1 MYTKLADIFKSYDNI
16 MLGKEYSFENS
27 GKNLGSMPLLNF
39 KNKVILIVDRI
50 NNAFLENKEFLEY
63 VNLTSNSVF
72 MRAYDY
78 YGVKN
83 NPDTQE
89 VKDCIGSNPFNPADN
104 NYLFKNIMDE
114 FKKKPEAND
123 QDALTLVDSILNPET
138 GVLGKQGLA
147 PLYEN
152 LKKAFPPLEGEP
164 ASSQYATFEY
174 IFNKIR
180 TKAIIQYK
188 FAASTDGKVDPKKI
202 NIDLK
207 DMTHLPDVKK
217 LLIVAKDGKK
227 KKDAIV
233 IFCEKTLFPQL
244 DKFADAITEEEV
256 NKSLEAKKIPV
267 PEASP
272 EGGYKVGD
280 NVVYKRE
287 KFDQAKWD
295 ALTDDDKKKPNEG
308 KMKELQAEAIGIKKI
323 SKIEGDK
330 ISFEGAEFTKTM
342 GDILMKVEA
351 KAEGQDDLVNTLKD
365 VKTKNPEAIKKL
377 DNIAKMYQEPD
388 KNKDKIAEIDKL
400 IGGEEAK

>member
-1 MYTKLADIFKSYDNI
+1 MKYVK
-16 MLGKEYSFENS
+16 SFESHRNS
-27 GKNLGSMPLLNF
+27 SKLEPVNEELFGNIVNFFKGLWSKAMEELKKLGE
-39 KNKVILIVDRI
+39 D
-50 NNAFLENKEFLEY
+50 
-63 VNLTSNSVF
+63 
-72 MRAYDY
+72 
-78 YGVKN
+78 
-83 NPDTQE
+83 PDTTK
-89 VKDCIGSNPFNPADN
+89 VKDWIADNPFNPSDN
-104 NYLFKNIMDE
+104 NYLFKTVMDE

-147 PLYEN
+147 PLYES
-152 LKKAFPPLEGEP
+152 LKKAYPPQEGEP

-174 IFNKIR
+174 FFNTIR

-217 LLIVAKDGKK
+217 LLTAATDGKK

-233 IFCEKTLFPQL
+233 NWCEKTLFPQL
-244 DKFADAITEEEV
+244 DKLADAITEEEV
-256 NKSLEAKKIPV
+256 NKNLESRKIPV
-267 PEASP
+267 PEAGP

-330 ISFEGAEFTKTM
+330 VSFEGAEFTKTM
-342 GDILMKVEA
+342 GDILMKTEEV
-351 KAEGQDDLVNTLKD
+351 KAEGQEDLVKKLSD
-365 VKTKNPEAIKKL
+365 MKTKKPEDIKKVGTFV
-377 DNIAKMYQEPD
+377 DFISDEA
-388 KNKDKIAEIDKL
+388 NKDKVAEIDKI
-400 IGGEEAK
+400 IGGGETPAATEA

>member
-1 MYTKLADIFKSYDNI
+1 MKYVK
-16 MLGKEYSFENS
+16 SFESHRTSKLSKPVNEELF
-27 GKNLGSMPLLNF
+27 GGIINFF
-39 KNKVILIVDRI
+39 KNMW
-50 NNAFLENKEFLEY
+50 NKAMEELKKLGE
-63 VNLTSNSVF
+63 
-72 MRAYDY
+72 D
-78 YGVKN
+78 
-83 NPDTQE
+83 PDTTE
-89 VKDCIGSNPFNPADN
+89 VKDWIADNPFNPADN
-104 NYLFKNIMDE
+104 NYLFKNVMDE

-174 IFNKIR
+174 VFNTIR
-180 TKAIIQYK
+180 NKAIIQYK

-217 LLIVAKDGKK
+217 LLTAAKDGKK
-227 KKDAIV
+227 KKEVIV
-233 IFCEKTLFPQL
+233 TWCEKTLFPQL
-244 DKFADAITEEEV
+244 DKFADAITEDEV
-256 NKSLEAKKIPV
+256 NKYLETKKIPV
-267 PEASP
+267 PEAGP

-308 KMKELQAEAIGIKKI
+308 KMKELQAESIGIKKI

-330 ISFEGAEFTKTM
+330 VSFEGVDFTKTM
-342 GDILMKVEA
+342 TDILMKTEEV
-351 KAEGQDDLVNTLKD
+351 KAEGQEDLVKKLSD
-365 VKTKNPEAIKKL
+365 MKTKKPEDIKKVGTFV
-377 DNIAKMYQEPD
+377 DFISDEA
-388 KNKDKIAEIDKL
+388 NKDKVAEIDK
-400 IGGEEAK
+400 IIGGGEEAAGA

>member
-1 MYTKLADIFKSYDNI
+1 MKYVK
-16 MLGKEYSFENS
+16 SFESHRNS
-27 GKNLGSMPLLNF
+27 KNLEPINEELLGGIINF
-39 KNKVILIVDRI
+39 FKGLWTKAMEELKKLGED
-50 NNAFLENKEFLEY
+50 
-63 VNLTSNSVF
+63 
-72 MRAYDY
+72 
-78 YGVKN
+78 
-83 NPDTQE
+83 PDTTE
-89 VKDCIGSNPFNPADN
+89 VKDWIADNPFNPADN
-104 NYLFKNIMDE
+104 NYLFKNVMDE

-123 QDALTLVDSILNPET
+123 QDALTLVDSVLNPET

-147 PLYEN
+147 PLYET
-152 LKKAFPPLEGEP
+152 LKKAYPPQGGEP

-174 IFNKIR
+174 FFNTIR
-180 TKAIIQYK
+180 TKAIVQYK

-217 LLIVAKDGKK
+217 LLTAATDGKK

-233 IFCEKTLFPQL
+233 NWCEKTLFPQL
-244 DKFADAITEEEV
+244 DKFADAITEDEV
-256 NKSLEAKKIPV
+256 NKYLETKKIPV
-267 PEASP
+267 PEAGP

-330 ISFEGAEFTKTM
+330 VSFEGADFTKTM
-342 GDILMKVEA
+342 GDILMKTEEV
-351 KAEGQDDLVNTLKD
+351 KAEGQEDLVKKLGD
-365 VKTKNPEAIKKL
+365 LKTKNPENIKKVGTFV
-377 DNIAKMYQEPD
+377 DFISDEA
-388 KNKDKIAEIDKL
+388 NKDKVAEIDKI
-400 IGGEEAK
+400 IGGGEAAAGA

>member
-1 MYTKLADIFKSYDNI
+1 MKYVKT
-16 MLGKEYSFENS
+16 FES
-27 GKNLGSMPLLNF
+27 HRTSKNLEPINEELLGGVINF
-39 KNKVILIVDRI
+39 FKGLWTKAMEELKKLGED
-50 NNAFLENKEFLEY
+50 
-63 VNLTSNSVF
+63 
-72 MRAYDY
+72 
-78 YGVKN
+78 
-83 NPDTQE
+83 PDTTE
-89 VKDCIGSNPFNPADN
+89 VKDWIADNPFNPADN
-104 NYLFKNIMDE
+104 NYLFKNVMDE

-147 PLYEN
+147 PLYET
-152 LKKAFPPLEGEP
+152 LKKAYPPQEGEP

-174 IFNKIR
+174 FFNTIR
-180 TKAIIQYK
+180 TKAIVQYK
-188 FAASTDGKVDPKKI
+188 FGASTDGKVDPKKI

-217 LLIVAKDGKK
+217 LLTAATDGKK

-233 IFCEKTLFPQL
+233 NWCEKTLFPQL

-256 NKSLEAKKIPV
+256 NKNLESRKIPV
-267 PEASP
+267 PEAGP

-330 ISFEGAEFTKTM
+330 VSFEGADFTKTM
-342 GDILMKVEA
+342 ADILMKTEEV
-351 KAEGQDDLVNTLKD
+351 KAEGQEDLVKKLSD
-365 VKTKNPEAIKKL
+365 LKTKKPDDIKKVGTFV
-377 DNIAKMYQEPD
+377 DFISDEA
-388 KNKDKIAEIDKL
+388 NKDKVAEIDKI
-400 IGGEEAK
+400 IGGGAEGGTEAGA

>member
-1 MYTKLADIFKSYDNI
+1 MKYVK
-16 MLGKEYSFENS
+16 SFESHRTSKIVEPINEEL
-27 GKNLGSMPLLNF
+27 LGGIINF
-39 KNKVILIVDRI
+39 FKGLWAKAMEELKKLGED
-50 NNAFLENKEFLEY
+50 
-63 VNLTSNSVF
+63 
-72 MRAYDY
+72 
-78 YGVKN
+78 
-83 NPDTQE
+83 PDTTE
-89 VKDCIGSNPFNPADN
+89 VKDWIADNPFNPADN
-104 NYLFKNIMDE
+104 NYLFKNVMDE

-147 PLYEN
+147 PLYES
-152 LKKAFPPLEGEP
+152 LKKAFPPKEGEP

-174 IFNKIR
+174 FFDTIR

-217 LLIVAKDGKK
+217 LLTAATDGKK

-233 IFCEKTLFPQL
+233 NWCEKTLFPQL
-244 DKFADAITEEEV
+244 DKFADAITEDEV
-256 NKSLEAKKIPV
+256 NKYLEGKKIPV
-267 PEASP
+267 PEAGP

-330 ISFEGAEFTKTM
+330 VSFEGADFTKTM
-342 GDILMKVEA
+342 DDILMKTEEV
-351 KAEGQDDLVNTLKD
+351 KAEGQEDLVKKLGD
-365 VKTKNPEAIKKL
+365 LKTKKPEDIKKVGSFV
-377 DNIAKMYQEPD
+377 DFISDEA
-388 KNKDKIAEIDKL
+388 NKDKVAEIEK
-400 IGGEEAK
+400 IMGGAEGEAGA

>member
-1 MYTKLADIFKSYDNI
+1 MKYVK
-16 MLGKEYSFENS
+16 SFESHRKSKVTEPINEELFGGIINFFKGLWS
-27 GKNLGSMPLLNF
+27 KAMEELKKLGE
-39 KNKVILIVDRI
+39 D
-50 NNAFLENKEFLEY
+50 
-63 VNLTSNSVF
+63 
-72 MRAYDY
+72 
-78 YGVKN
+78 
-83 NPDTQE
+83 PDTVE
-89 VKDCIGSNPFNPADN
+89 VKDWIADNPFNPADSS
-104 NYLFKNIMDE
+104 YLFKSVMDE

-152 LKKAFPPLEGEP
+152 LKKTYPPQDGEP
-164 ASSQYATFEY
+164 MSSQVATFEY
-174 IFNKIR
+174 VFNTIR
-180 TKAIIQYK
+180 NKAIIQYK

-217 LLIVAKDGKK
+217 LLTAATDGKK

-233 IFCEKTLFPQL
+233 NWCEKTLFPQI
-244 DKFADAITEEEV
+244 DKLADAITEEEV
-256 NKSLEAKKIPV
+256 NKYLETKKVPV
-267 PEASP
+267 PEAGP

-295 ALTDDDKKKPNEG
+295 ALTDDDKKKPNDG

-330 ISFEGAEFTKTM
+330 VSFEGADFTKTM
-342 GDILMKVEA
+342 GDILMKTEEV
-351 KAEGQDDLVNTLKD
+351 KAEGQEDLVKKLGD
-365 VKTKNPEAIKKL
+365 LKTKNPENIKKVGTFV
-377 DNIAKMYQEPD
+377 DFISDEA
-388 KNKDKIAEIDKL
+388 NKDKVAEIDKI
-400 IGGEEAK
+400 IGGEEAAATGA

>member
-1 MYTKLADIFKSYDNI
+1 MKYVK
-16 MLGKEYSFENS
+16 SFESHRASKVGEPINEELF
-27 GKNLGSMPLLNF
+27 GGIINFFKGLWAKAMEELKKLGE
-39 KNKVILIVDRI
+39 D
-50 NNAFLENKEFLEY
+50 
-63 VNLTSNSVF
+63 
-72 MRAYDY
+72 
-78 YGVKN
+78 
-83 NPDTQE
+83 PDTTE
-89 VKDCIGSNPFNPADN
+89 VKDWIADNPFNPADN
-104 NYLFKNIMDE
+104 NYLFKNVMDE
-114 FKKKPEAND
+114 FRKKPEAND

-174 IFNKIR
+174 FFNTIR

-217 LLIVAKDGKK
+217 LLTAATDGKK

-233 IFCEKTLFPQL
+233 NWCDKTLFPQL

-256 NKSLEAKKIPV
+256 NKNLESRKIPV
-267 PEASP
+267 PEAGP

-287 KFDQAKWD
+287 KFDQVKWD

-308 KMKELQAEAIGIKKI
+308 KMKELQAEAIGIKVV
-323 SKIEGDK
+323 SKVEGDNIFFK
-330 ISFEGAEFTKTM
+330 DKEGKEFSKAT
-342 GDILMKVEA
+342 GDILMKTEEV
-351 KAEGQDDLVNTLKD
+351 KAEGQEDLVKKLSDLKN
-365 VKTKNPEAIKKL
+365 KNPENIKKVGTFV
-377 DNIAKMYQEPD
+377 DFISDEA
-388 KNKDKIAEIDKL
+388 NKDKVAEIDKI
-400 IGGEEAK
+400 IGGGEAATEA

>member
-1 MYTKLADIFKSYDNI
+1 MKYVKT
-16 MLGKEYSFENS
+16 FES
-27 GKNLGSMPLLNF
+27 HRTSKNLEPINEELLGGVINF
-39 KNKVILIVDRI
+39 FKGLWTKAMDELKKLGED
-50 NNAFLENKEFLEY
+50 
-63 VNLTSNSVF
+63 
-72 MRAYDY
+72 
-78 YGVKN
+78 
-83 NPDTQE
+83 PDTIK
-89 VKDCIGSNPFNPADN
+89 VKDWIANNPFNPSDN
-104 NYLFKNIMDE
+104 SYLFKNVMDE

-164 ASSQYATFEY
+164 ASSQFATFEY
-174 IFNKIR
+174 IFNTIR

-217 LLIVAKDGKK
+217 LLTAATDGKK

-233 IFCEKTLFPQL
+233 NWCEKTLFPQI
-244 DKFADAITEEEV
+244 DKLADAITEDEV
-256 NKSLEAKKIPV
+256 NKYLETKKIPV
-267 PEASP
+267 PEAGP

-330 ISFEGAEFTKTM
+330 VSFEGAEFTKTM
-342 GDILMKVEA
+342 GDILMKTEEV
-351 KAEGQDDLVNTLKD
+351 KAEGQEDLVKKLGD
-365 VKTKNPEAIKKL
+365 LKTKNPENIKKVGTFV
-377 DNIAKMYQEPD
+377 DFISDEA
-388 KNKDKIAEIDKL
+388 NKDKVAEIDKI
-400 IGGEEAK
+400 IGGGEAAATGA

>member
-1 MYTKLADIFKSYDNI
+1 MKYVK
-16 MLGKEYSFENS
+16 SFESHRNS
-27 GKNLGSMPLLNF
+27 KKAEPINEELFGGIINFFKGLWAKAMEELKKLGE
-39 KNKVILIVDRI
+39 D
-50 NNAFLENKEFLEY
+50 
-63 VNLTSNSVF
+63 
-72 MRAYDY
+72 
-78 YGVKN
+78 
-83 NPDTQE
+83 PDTTE
-89 VKDCIGSNPFNPADN
+89 VKDWIADNPFNPSDN
-104 NYLFKNIMDE
+104 NYLFKNVMDE

-152 LKKAFPPLEGEP
+152 LKKAFPPQKGEP

-174 IFNKIR
+174 FFNTIR

-217 LLIVAKDGKK
+217 LLTAAKDGKK
-227 KKDAIV
+227 KKEVIV
-233 IFCEKTLFPQL
+233 TWCEKTLFPQL

-256 NKSLEAKKIPV
+256 DKYLETKKIPV
-267 PEASP
+267 PEKGP

-295 ALTDDDKKKPNEG
+295 ALTDDDKKKPNDG

-330 ISFEGAEFTKTM
+330 VSFEGADFTKTM
-342 GDILMKVEA
+342 GDILMKTEEV
-351 KAEGQDDLVNTLKD
+351 KAEGQEDLVKKLGD
-365 VKTKNPEAIKKL
+365 LKTKDPESIKKVGTFV
-377 DNIAKMYQEPD
+377 DFISDEA
-388 KNKDKIAEIDKL
+388 NKDKVAEIDK
-400 IGGEEAK
+400 IIGGGEEAATGA

>member
-1 MYTKLADIFKSYDNI
+1 MKYVK
-16 MLGKEYSFENS
+16 SFESHRASKVGEPINEELF
-27 GKNLGSMPLLNF
+27 GGIINFFKGLWAKAMEELKKLGE
-39 KNKVILIVDRI
+39 D
-50 NNAFLENKEFLEY
+50 
-63 VNLTSNSVF
+63 
-72 MRAYDY
+72 
-78 YGVKN
+78 
-83 NPDTQE
+83 PDTTE
-89 VKDCIGSNPFNPADN
+89 VKDWIADNPFNPADN
-104 NYLFKNIMDE
+104 NYLFKNVMDE
-114 FKKKPEAND
+114 FRKKPEAND

-174 IFNKIR
+174 FFNTIR

-217 LLIVAKDGKK
+217 LLTAATDGKK

-233 IFCEKTLFPQL
+233 NWCDKTLFPQL

-256 NKSLEAKKIPV
+256 NKNLESRKIPV
-267 PEASP
+267 PEAGP

-308 KMKELQAEAIGIKKI
+308 KMKELQVDAIGIKVV
-323 SKIEGDK
+323 SKVEGDNIFFK
-330 ISFEGAEFTKTM
+330 DKEGKEFSKAT
-342 GDILMKVEA
+342 GDILMKTEEV
-351 KAEGQDDLVNTLKD
+351 KAEGQEDLVKKLSDLKN
-365 VKTKNPEAIKKL
+365 KNPENIKKVGTFV
-377 DNIAKMYQEPD
+377 DFISDEA
-388 KNKDKIAEIDKL
+388 NKDKVAEIDKI
-400 IGGEEAK
+400 IGGGEAATEA